1 MVGVDHVTFAELV
14 DGVSDDLV
22 LASPMSDRL
31 HSLIA
36 GIHLRRVANTNVVT
50 KADLADLH
58 LKSRRVWLGVSGP
71 SSPNRLLDEDAVDA
85 TAAWQAIL
93 SSASFWISMVQP
105 QTLPVQAT
113 ADAMANT
120 DFAGF
125 GGAAIFPDGSWE
137 PRR

>member
-50 KADLADLH
+50 KADQYGLAFQIHH
-58 LKSRRVWLGVSGP
+58 LPTDCWMKMLSMVLLRGRLSCPLPHFGSQWYNRRRCRF
-71 SSPNRLLDEDAVDA
+71 RLQQMLWPIQTLQVLEV
-85 TAAWQAIL
+85 QL
-93 SSASFWISMVQP
+93 SSLMDLAP
-105 QTLPVQAT
+105 
-113 ADAMANT
+113 
-120 DFAGF
+120 GF
-125 GGAAIFPDGSWE
+125 S
-137 PRR
+137 